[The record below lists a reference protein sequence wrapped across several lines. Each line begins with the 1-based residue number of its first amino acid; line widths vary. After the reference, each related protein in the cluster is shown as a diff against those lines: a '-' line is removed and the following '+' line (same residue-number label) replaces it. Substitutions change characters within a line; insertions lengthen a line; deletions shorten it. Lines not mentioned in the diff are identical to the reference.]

1 MSRILIVD
9 DHPIT
14 REPLARLLRH
24 EGYDAVCAAN
34 GLEAIDSVRSRV
46 PDLIL
51 LDLMMPKMSGLAFL
65 EALRANF
72 SAPTATDNLAG
83 RSDGGQLPVIVLT
96 ALANPNEVSRVREL
110 GVRHII
116 VKSRFELED
125 LLGRVRSLLPTPAMG
140 SAQSPC

>member
-24 EGYDAVCAAN
+24 EGYDTACAAN
-34 GLEAIDSVRSRV
+34 GLEAIDSVRSRR

-65 EALRANF
+65 EVLRADQPAA
-72 SAPTATDNLAG
+72 APASDPVGPGDAG
-83 RSDGGQLPVIVLT
+83 HLPVIVLT
-96 ALANPNEVSRVREL
+96 AVANPNEVSRVRAL

-116 VKSRFELED
+116 LKSRFDVDD
-125 LLGRVRSLLPTPAMG
+125 LLGRVRALLPLAATAPG
-140 SAQSPC
+140 HSRS